1 MKIWLK
7 KSFFEEKEYTLIE
20 NGQMRVT
27 AFKYSTG
34 VEALKI
40 ENSKGNFIILP
51 FQGQQIW
58 RAQFL
63 GKELTMKTLIDEPV
77 KTNEYLKNYGGFI
90 LHCGLDAIGV
100 PQEDDKHSL
109 HGELPNAEY
118 NKAYIECNEEYIA
131 VGGSLYMN
139 ESLNRNYVFSPECR
153 LYKDDTI
160 LKLFVS
166 IENRRCSPMEYMYLC
181 HINFRPFD
189 GAELIYSAFYDK
201 DNIEISKIISDN
213 TPEDKAKELLE
224 YMVKLEEKPQIH
236 HIIDK
241 NQPYDPEICMF
252 IKYMGDEDNRAYTL
266 QKCRDGACYVS
277 HSVDILPKAVRW
289 IARNGNEDCMGMVL
303 PATAE
308 HLGYMN
314 AKRKGQ
320 IKVLEPNEKLVFC
333 IEAGYIDSKKALDI
347 ENKIEAI
354 KKGEKK
360 NEKDT

>member
-7 KSFFEEKEYTLIE
+7 RSFFDEKEHILAE
-20 NGQMRVT
+20 SAQMRVT
-27 AFKYSTG
+27 AFRYSTG
-34 VEALKI
+34 VEALRV

-58 RAQFL
+58 RAEFL

-77 KTNEYLKNYGGFI
+77 KTNEYLKTYGGFI
-90 LHCGLDAIGV
+90 LHCGLGAFGV
-100 PQEDDKHSL
+100 PQEDDNHPL
-109 HGELPNAEY
+109 HGELPNAQY

-131 VGGSLYMN
+131 VGGSFYMN

-153 LYKDDTI
+153 LYKDDSI
-160 LKLFVS
+160 LKIYVS

-181 HINFRPFD
+181 HINFRPID
-189 GAELIYSAFYDK
+189 GAELIYSAFCDK
-201 DNIEISKIISDN
+201 DNIEISKIISN
-213 TPEDKAKELLE
+213 TTPEDKAKKLLD
-224 YMVKLEEKPQIH
+224 YMLMLEENPRIH
-236 HIIDK
+236 NVVNE

-252 IKYMGDEDNRAYTL
+252 IKYIADEDNRAYTL
-266 QKCRDGACYVS
+266 QKDEDGACYVS
-277 HSVDILPKAVRW
+277 HPVDVLPKAVRW

-320 IKVLEPNEKLVFC
+320 IKVLKPNEKLVFC
-333 IEAGYIDSKKALDI
+333 IEAGYIDGKKAVDI
-347 ENKIEAI
+347 ENKIETI
-354 KKGEKK
+354 KKRRK
-360 NEKDT
+360 NDEM